1 MIRRGARSA
10 WRCGRGAARRGAG
23 VVRRG
28 GARAS
33 KGVTVRVKKR
43 AERVKKSQICMNLL
57 LGSSRKAF
65 MFLMRLP
72 SLCTSA
78 FSSSGT
84 KGLSAP
90 APPPS
95 VPIRLMRSS
104 YECALWTVLR
114 RPSCRTTGAMLSCSH
129 TAPQWWAGALCEE
142 SPGVRRSEADQV
154 QLGHGGPMGSRE
166 GALAGSWRA

>member
-1 MIRRGARSA
+1 MQEGRAQCMAVRACCGAA
-10 WRCGRGAARRGAG
+10 RCGRAAARRGAG

-65 MFLMRLP
+65 MRVMRLF
-72 SLCTSA
+72 SFCTSA

-104 YECALWTVLR
+104 YECALWTLLR
-114 RPSCRTTGAMLSCSH
+114 RPSCRTTGAMLSC
-129 TAPQWWAGALCEE
+129 
-142 SPGVRRSEADQV
+142 
-154 QLGHGGPMGSRE
+154 
-166 GALAGSWRA
+166 

>member
-1 MIRRGARSA
+1 MQEGRAQCMAVRACCGAA
-10 WRCGRGAARRGAG
+10 RCGRAAARRGAG

-84 KGLSAP
+84 KGLSTP

-104 YECALWTVLR
+104 YECALWTLLR
-114 RPSCRTTGAMLSCSH
+114 RPSCRTTGAMLSC
-129 TAPQWWAGALCEE
+129 
-142 SPGVRRSEADQV
+142 
-154 QLGHGGPMGSRE
+154 
-166 GALAGSWRA
+166 